1 MDTQIPRFKTHICYV
16 SKEPMPNLLL
26 CFDQNLKP
34 ENVILLVSPEM
45 TKKAK
50 SLTRSFKEHN
60 VKVAIEKLPDTSYE
74 ALSNFIET
82 FIFKLI
88 EKSPADMS
96 NYAFNLTGGTK
107 LMTIAAFN
115 VCNVM
120 KMEMFYVDTYKN
132 RLSLLGQKTEYPLS
146 IQCEVQDIVNSYGF
160 RIIEEKPKEFNRG
173 KIITTLLNQSVSN
186 IGIFNA
192 LAGQAVGTLCSTIK
206 KNVFSTI
213 MPLLKEC
220 EKANLLSLKGDNV
233 IYKNEDSRFFCNG
246 GWLEEHV
253 QHALHQLQSYK
264 LITDYK
270 AGVEIKY
277 DDNNDSNAQSKADNE
292 LDAVFVRNNILYLV
306 ECKTC
311 KMNDIGK
318 SRDIVYKLDSLHDKI
333 GGVFARGILIS
344 FCSIEKK
351 ERRHL
356 EKNNLIVIDAINE
369 IKKLQE
375 TLTEKFNNK

>member
-45 TKKAK
+45 TAKGK

-60 VKVAIEKLPDTSYE
+60 VKVAIENLPDTSYE
-74 ALSNFIET
+74 ALSSFIKE
-82 FIFKLI
+82 FILKLI
-88 EKSPADMS
+88 EKSSADMS

-115 VCNVM
+115 AC
-120 KMEMFYVDTYKN
+120 KDIMEMFYVDTFKN
-132 RLSLLGQKTEYPLS
+132 KLFLLGQPAEYPLS

-173 KIITTLLNQSVSN
+173 KIITTLLDQPLSK
-186 IGIFNA
+186 IRIFNA
-192 LAGQAVGTLCSTIK
+192 LAGQAVTTLFSTVNKKIFPTIK
-206 KNVFSTI
+206 
-213 MPLLKEC
+213 PLLKEC
-220 EKANLLSLKGDNV
+220 EKANLLSLKGDDV
-233 IYKNEDSRFFCNG
+233 VYKDEDSRFFCNG

-311 KMNDIGK
+311 KMNDVGK

-344 FCSIEKK
+344 FSPIEQK

-375 TLTEKFNNK
+375 TLTEKFNKK